1 MIVPEDIAL
10 VTIAKHAGD
19 HKLFVE
25 LFDFFLRDERG
36 LLAGFTLRKAQGC
49 ASHRVL
55 HLILESDKF
64 AEIGVNRFAFIVR
77 QQMPV
82 HDFPLSR
89 LYGPT
94 PPERRSHSIVNMN
107 IPPLI
112 CLYVSFLPWLS
123 YLGSK
128 IFIMSFMNLT

>member
-10 VTIAKHAGD
+10 VTIAKHVGD

-82 HDFPLSR
+82 HDFPLS
-89 LYGPT
+89 
-94 PPERRSHSIVNMN
+94 
-107 IPPLI
+107 
-112 CLYVSFLPWLS
+112 
-123 YLGSK
+123 
-128 IFIMSFMNLT
+128 